1 MKKLTMVSIT
11 VRGVRHVRFVTA
23 RYGRDGRARISTAAF
38 DKLLV
43 EAGAG
48 HGTTITF
55 G

>member
-11 VRGVRHVRFVTA
+11 VRGVRHTSFIYATYDRS
-23 RYGRDGRARISTAAF
+23 GRARMSLPAF

-48 HGTTITF
+48 NGTTVTF